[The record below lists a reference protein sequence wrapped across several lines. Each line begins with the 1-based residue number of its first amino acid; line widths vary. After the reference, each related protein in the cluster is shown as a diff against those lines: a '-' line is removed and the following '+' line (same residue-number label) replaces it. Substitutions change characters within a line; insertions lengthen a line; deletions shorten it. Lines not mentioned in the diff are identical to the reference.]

1 MIDLLNLEENKI
13 STDFSGYP
21 VVFLGQTGSGKTDSM
36 NRYLRSVAPEGKV
49 PLFIEFE
56 DRYKAVK
63 NLMAQRVYSIPDV
76 LQILGQ
82 LQNPKVRERFSGVV
96 FDTID
101 KFEEMANKY
110 IAANKEVEITE
121 DIGFGKGKR
130 YLNAQVGIITEIRNL
145 GLPVHFTAQLHEKN
159 DIMAKRTWY
168 QTKLND
174 VTKNQMLP
182 DAFLVGV
189 VALDTKS
196 KQPES
201 SDRLI
206 SFKANPTYPELKD
219 GFGGMPVTTHIL
231 DLKTEMEK
239 LFYARYEASELT
251 TTQVLEEI
259 KHDMAFADVVKLG
272 QELGNKL
279 VAGGHV
285 EDAMNVLKIDLGTF
299 EDGRVKSFGDLIE
312 SQIDLARVVMLKL
325 QDLVNKFGL

>member
-21 VVFLGQTGSGKTDSM
+21 VVFMGQTGTGKTDSM

-110 IAANKEVEITE
+110 IATNKEVEITE

-145 GLPVHFTAQLHEKN
+145 GLPVHFTVQLHEKN
-159 DIMAKRTWY
+159 DIMTKKTWY

-174 VTKNQMLP
+174 VTKNQIFP

-189 VALDTKS
+189 VALDTKA

-206 SFKANPTYPELKD
+206 TFKATPSYPELKD
-219 GFGGMPVTTHIL
+219 GFGGMPVVTHVM

-239 LFYARYEASELT
+239 LFKGRYDEKELT
-251 TTQVLEEI
+251 SDKVLEEI
-259 KHDMAFADVVKLG
+259 KADMTFQEIVKLG
-272 QELGNKL
+272 QDLGNKL
-279 VAGGHV
+279 VAGGHM
-285 EDAMNVLKIDLGTF
+285 EDAMNVLKIDLGAF
-299 EDGRVKSFGDLIE
+299 EDGRPKTFADLIE
-312 SQIDLARVVMLKL
+312 SQIDLAKVVMLKL
-325 QDLVNKFGL
+325 QELVNKFGL